1 MDVTVRLFNCV
12 RCHQLVFV
20 CSCCDRG
27 QIYCSILCAL
37 VARQEAIRLASTH
50 YQRTR
55 RGKRNHARRQDRY
68 RLRQRVLAK
77 KVTHRGSPKIDPS
90 VSAPPDHQPQ
100 ASPQQAQAEEERSEQ
115 DQENQTS
122 PTQEA
127 ADNTAGPAHRKPAT
141 ELVRCSF
148 CHRLCQAF
156 IRRSFRRPVR
166 VPSARKRCPRPPVLR
181 RSPPSASRR

>member
-27 QIYCSILCAL
+27 QIYCSSLCAL
-37 VARQEAIRLASTH
+37 VARQKTIQLASAH

-55 RGKRNHARRQDRY
+55 SGKRNHARRQAEY
-68 RLRQRVLAK
+68 LLRLQSRAK
-77 KVTHRGSPKIDPS
+77 KMTHQGIPKIDPS

-100 ASPQQAQAEEERSEQ
+100 ASPLQAQAEEERREQ
-115 DQENQTS
+115 EQENQNT
-122 PTQEA
+122 PTQQA
-127 ADNTAGPAHRKPAT
+127 TDNTAGPAHREPAT

-156 IRRSFRRPVR
+156 IRRGFRRPVR
-166 VPSARKRCPRPPVLR
+166 VPIARKRCPRPPVLR
-181 RSPPSASRR
+181 RSPPGASRR